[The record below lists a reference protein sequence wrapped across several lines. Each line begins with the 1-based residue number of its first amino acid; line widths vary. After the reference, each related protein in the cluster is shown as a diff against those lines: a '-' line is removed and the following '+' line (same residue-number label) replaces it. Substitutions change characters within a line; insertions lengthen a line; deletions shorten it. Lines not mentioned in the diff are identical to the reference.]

1 MTDTT
6 VTIEFDD
13 GTKESG
19 TLNFYSLYL
28 LREGGDKARAIY
40 ESYQKIRLNGAKD
53 ELDYAYLVY
62 TAYVCAN
69 LDKDYID
76 YPEFL
81 KRLIPNRGC
90 CCTLST
96 YSSTRSRK
104 KKRLRQCLQKG
115 DKASK

>member
-40 ESYQKIRLNGAKD
+40 ENYQKIRLNGAKD

-81 KRLIPNRGC
+81 KRLIPNRGMLLH
-90 CCTLST
+90 TVNFLLNPQP
-96 YSSTRSRK
+96 K
-104 KKRLRQCLQKG
+104 KKATSPALSKGRQSQ
-115 DKASK
+115 

>member
-40 ESYQKIRLNGAKD
+40 ENYQKIRLNGAKD
-53 ELDYAYLVY
+53 ELDYAYFVY

-81 KRLIPNRGC
+81 KRLIPNRVMLLH
-90 CCTLST
+90 TVNLLLNPQP
-96 YSSTRSRK
+96 K
-104 KKRLRQCLQKG
+104 KKATSPVPSKGRQSQ
-115 DKASK
+115 

>member
-40 ESYQKIRLNGAKD
+40 ETYQK
-53 ELDYAYLVY
+53 VY

-81 KRLIPNRGC
+81 KRLIPNRGMLLH
-90 CCTLST
+90 TVNLLLNPQP
-96 YSSTRSRK
+96 K
-104 KKRLRQCLQKG
+104 KKATSPAPSKGRQSQ
-115 DKASK
+115 